1 MRLTPRGETVLA
13 LLALALALTSMS
25 LVGYIESL

>member
-13 LLALALALTSMS
+13 LLVLALALTSMS